1 MDKSADNVPIIK
13 IVGVVSDVKLQNENK
28 HGSNKCSV
36 FGLNQ
41 TEYDTIFEKY
51 PIVPKTYR

>member
-1 MDKSADNVPIIK
+1 MEKSADNLPIIK
-13 IVGVVSDVKLQNENK
+13 IIGVVADVKLQNENK
-28 HGSNKCSV
+28 HGSSKCSV

-41 TEYDTIFEKY
+41 TEYDAISEKY

>member
-1 MDKSADNVPIIK
+1 MEKSLDNVPMIK
-13 IVGVVSDVKLQNENK
+13 IVGVVADVKLQNENK
-28 HGSNKCSV
+28 HGSSKCSV

-41 TEYDTIFEKY
+41 SEYDTISEKY